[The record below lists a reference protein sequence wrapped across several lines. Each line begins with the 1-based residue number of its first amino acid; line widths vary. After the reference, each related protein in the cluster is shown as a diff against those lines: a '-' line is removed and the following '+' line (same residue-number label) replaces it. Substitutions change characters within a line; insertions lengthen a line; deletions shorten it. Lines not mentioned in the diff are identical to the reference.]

1 MQSVTSLEMM
11 RAGILLGLLLGLQE
25 LPAKSP
31 LAYFYVDSNVGDSS
45 GGHSAVR
52 AGDFVY
58 HYQYFPDR
66 IFRIVRDDTDTFI
79 RTYNQSENRSIRV
92 TELDVTSRDEE
103 TVEDHLTRL
112 LLIQEKHA
120 LIQAEFASDI
130 ELASAIEGSGS
141 LEVEGLGFFG
151 PCNGS
156 EPTGEKIQPRG
167 APPLNLS
174 GIEGEQIESVHT
186 IPLPPVKI
194 DDFPIIAPSY
204 ASRYKARLRLTRA
217 RQLLSGK
224 VCLDQNAF
232 YETDLPITAD
242 EVRVLKRYS
251 AFLNNRIPRLLAG
264 ESNSQALMLAIAR
277 EAAIAKSLEGKK
289 WVLLDV
295 FQENDPGIPRD
306 PSDPLLAILEREAHH
321 VTIKAREL
329 FVAESGD
336 PETAYNLVENAIG
349 RWREIK
355 GQGRNPA
362 TIRFATTRLIPRGMG
377 RTRVRA
383 VKLPAEFREITERNR
398 LEHLHGMHKTFGYN
412 LINRNC
418 TTEILRELQKA
429 FPAEAESRRAL
440 GGTVNPDGLLT
451 FIPFI
456 SSHLV
461 ESNLRIAKVE
471 TILSRRRMALEAAYA
486 KELDPVVY
494 ARESNVLTSRL
505 YKHRPIDT
513 YFLMFTD
520 DVIFP
525 RPLYGLV
532 NLGYAIGQT
541 VLGIGYLPWGTERIN
556 SSTRGILFSM
566 PELVFFNIRKGSFD
580 DLSGPE
586 PPE

>member
-1 MQSVTSLEMM
+1 MT
-11 RAGILLGLLLGLQE
+11 RAGILLGLLLCFQE

-45 GGHSAVR
+45 GGHSAIR

-66 IFRIVRDDTDTFI
+66 IFRIVRDDTDAFI

-92 TELDVTSRDEE
+92 TELDVSSRDEE

-120 LIQAEFASDI
+120 LIQAEFASDL
-130 ELASAIEGSGS
+130 ELASSLQGSVA

-151 PCNGS
+151 PCNASEQTGQPGS
-156 EPTGEKIQPRG
+156 GPTAAFSPRWLERDG
-167 APPLNLS
+167 QL
-174 GIEGEQIESVHT
+174 ESAHT
-186 IPLPPVKI
+186 LPLPAVTI

-204 ASRYKARLRLTRA
+204 SSKYKAGVRRA
-217 RQLLSGK
+217 RAEQLLSSK

-232 YETDLPITAD
+232 YHTDLPITAD
-242 EVRVLKRYS
+242 ELIALKRYS
-251 AFLNNRIPRLLAG
+251 AFLRERIPRLLAG
-264 ESNSQALMLAIAR
+264 ESSSQALLLAVAR
-277 EAAIAKSLEGKK
+277 EAAIAKSLEKGK

-295 FQENDPGIPRD
+295 FLESHPGIPRD
-306 PSDPLLAILEREAHH
+306 PGDPLLSILEREAQK

-329 FVAESGD
+329 FVVDAGD
-336 PETAYNLVENAIG
+336 PEAAYNLIENATG

-362 TIRFATTRLIPRGMG
+362 MIRFATTRLIPRGMG
-377 RTRVRA
+377 RIRVEA
-383 VKLPAEFREITERNR
+383 VRLPADFKKKTEQNR
-398 LEHLHGMHKTFGYN
+398 SEHLQAMHKTFGYN

-418 TTEILRELQKA
+418 TTEILRELQSA
-429 FPAEAESRRAL
+429 FRTESEASRAL

-456 SSHLV
+456 SSYLV

-471 TILSRRRMALEAAYA
+471 TILSRRRTALDAAYA
-486 KELDPVVY
+486 REWGPIVY
-494 ARESNVLTSRL
+494 ARESNVLTSTL
-505 YKHRPIDT
+505 YRHRPIDT

-520 DVIFP
+520 DVVIP
-525 RPLYGLV
+525 RPLYGLM
-532 NLGYAIGQT
+532 NLTYALGQT
-541 VLGIGYLPWGTERIN
+541 VVGIGYLPLGTQRIK
-556 SSTRGILFSM
+556 SSARGILFSL